1 MKTLSL
7 AAALLALASSGAA
20 HAELDPTDPS
30 DAITI
35 ARKIGCSTVDGEP
48 VTYTWHGN
56 LYVRRAGERDRR
68 LFQIEGMNVRACT
81 TVSDEKRGNGY
92 KLVSREIMLYKD
104 PQTGEVL
111 STWDNPWTG
120 ETNTVMHVANDPVNF
135 AQYEIGRDGR
145 PLAWSGDI
153 EGELWRQTNTV
164 PLFYTNPLGGDYQKE
179 VGGTYHA
186 TEMFNFFG
194 TTADLLDER
203 TTTVMPHVGWVRMS
217 TWLPWMDMQG
227 REGLLY
233 VHAAGRKLASWDELS
248 DTMKR
253 EIRAY
258 YPDYVA
264 PPPLDDDRRNETSW
278 IYYQRVQSG
287 ERTLPD
293 RGADANR

>member
-1 MKTLSL
+1 MKLLTKLLLPCLL
-7 AAALLALASSGAA
+7 AAPAA
-20 HAELDPTDPS
+20 AELDPNDPA

-35 ARKIGCSTVDGEP
+35 ARKVACSTVDGEP

-56 LYVRRAGERDRR
+56 LWVRRAGERDRLIFR
-68 LFQIEGMNVRACT
+68 IEGMNVRACSK
-81 TVSDEKRGNGY
+81 VSDPKRGDGY

-104 PQTGEVL
+104 PATGEVV
-111 STWDNPWTG
+111 STWENPWTG

-135 AQYEIGRDGR
+135 AQYEVGRDGK
-145 PLAWSGDI
+145 PTSWSGVI
-153 EGELWRQTNTV
+153 EGDLFRQSTTV
-164 PLFYTNPLGGDYQKE
+164 PLFYTNPLGGDYQKQ

-194 TTADLLDER
+194 DAATLLDED
-203 TTTVMPHVGWVRMS
+203 TTRATPHVGWVRMS
-217 TWLPWMDMQG
+217 TWLPWMNMNG

-233 VHAAGRKLASWDELS
+233 VHASGRKLDSWDDLS
-248 DTMKR
+248 ETMKA
-253 EIRAY
+253 EIRAH
-258 YPDYVA
+258 YPDYVG

-293 RGADANR
+293 RD